1 MTIYALHLNVF
12 RNALHLHNF
21 LQSFARNR
29 NIQFNPT
36 KVNKKDNKKHQG
48 TFFQKKKSH
57 KENRR
62 ECVHSAGL
70 PRVERHGRRRIR
82 SHTQVPVAAS
92 DRGDMQISQRLCR
105 FLERKGT

>member
-1 MTIYALHLNVF
+1 MFSKSKLIKG
-12 RNALHLHNF
+12 LHLHDF

-29 NIQFNPT
+29 NIQFNPA
-36 KVNKKDNKKHQG
+36 KVNKKDKKHQG
-48 TFFQKKKSH
+48 TVFILKSR
-57 KENRR
+57 KEKRR

-92 DRGDMQISQRLCR
+92 DRGDMQISQRLCG